1 MRYLVLALC
10 LAAGAGAARAEN
22 GTDPDWPCVQRKQP
36 HLSLGQMWSGPE
48 PDEAAR
54 ELART
59 PEIAALADRLEQRRL
74 PLAEAEAEIAE
85 FARDADNQ
93 KLTAL
98 MVAIFDRI
106 EPHRAALIAGIARYG
121 HKQVDLAQRI
131 EDHRAK
137 MEQMQKAETPDFD
150 AIDAEEE
157 RLDWDMR
164 IFQDRQQALTYVCE
178 TPVILEQRVFALAR
192 AIAAGLR

>member
-1 MRYLVLALC
+1 MKYLVLAVCL
-10 LAAGAGAARAEN
+10 LAAPAVHAEN

-48 PDEAAR
+48 PDEAVR
-54 ELART
+54 ELARK

-74 PLAEAEAEIAE
+74 PLADAEAEIAD
-85 FARDADNQ
+85 FVKGADNEQ
-93 KLTAL
+93 LTAL
-98 MVAIFDRI
+98 MVAIFDRV

-131 EDHRAK
+131 EDHRGK
-137 MEQMQKAETPDFD
+137 MEEMQKAEAPDFD

-192 AIAAGLR
+192 AVQAGLK

>member
-10 LAAGAGAARAEN
+10 LAATAVQAET
-22 GTDPDWPCVQRKQP
+22 GSDPDWPCVQRKQP

-54 ELART
+54 DLART

-74 PLAEAEAEIAE
+74 PLPEAEAEIAE
-85 FARDADNQ
+85 FAKSADNQ

-137 MEQMQKAETPDFD
+137 MEQMQKAEAPDFD

-192 AIAAGLR
+192 AIAAGLQ

>member
-1 MRYLVLALC
+1 MKYLVLAVCL
-10 LAAGAGAARAEN
+10 LAAPAAHAEN

-54 ELART
+54 ELARK

-74 PLAEAEAEIAE
+74 PLADAEAEIAD
-85 FARDADNQ
+85 FAKGADNEQ
-93 KLTAL
+93 LTAL
-98 MVAIFDRI
+98 MVAIFDRV

-131 EDHRAK
+131 EDHRGK
-137 MEQMQKAETPDFD
+137 MEEMQKAEAPDFD

-192 AIAAGLR
+192 AVQAGLK